1 MFLFIPLPSAYFHF
15 ELLVFILSLSSSN
28 RIKRATAKYSKH
40 SLTRPSKYTSRWY
53 GEGDNVRQKAALLLI
68 TETNSSNRFR
78 NYTVFCVSLQF
89 WGTHLLTLGS
99 DTQWAQWKCGWDF
112 HSAFISSSNEH
123 DIFVPVTQN
132 KCQLLTQFAVRALT
146 MGINLLTL
154 FVKTGRAMS
163 NVKFMVRFET
173 VHNCD
178 GAICVC
184 VCAGS
189 EVEFLM
195 RHWRQS
201 HKTCL
206 NFFKIATFRV
216 EKDLQFVHRWF
227 WVCCYCCSRDL
238 SVERAMPCHF
248 IMWIQQQE
256 NYLMRQIRS
265 SLSRRLMLSWQ
276 FYSIEWYE
284 ASNFQLRESI
294 QCHEDTGSW
303 SVLGFVEI
311 ITNHECICVWK
322 QRRQ

>member
-1 MFLFIPLPSAYFHF
+1 MPIVNTICGARNNNGNKFVNIICEDRTRNVECKIYGAFWNGSQLWW
-15 ELLVFILSLSSSN
+15 SN
-28 RIKRATAKYSKH
+28 
-40 SLTRPSKYTSRWY
+40 L
-53 GEGDNVRQKAALLLI
+53 
-68 TETNSSNRFR
+68 
-78 NYTVFCVSLQF
+78 
-89 WGTHLLTLGS
+89 
-99 DTQWAQWKCGWDF
+99 
-112 HSAFISSSNEH
+112 
-123 DIFVPVTQN
+123 
-132 KCQLLTQFAVRALT
+132 
-146 MGINLLTL
+146 
-154 FVKTGRAMS
+154 
-163 NVKFMVRFET
+163 
-173 VHNCD
+173 
-178 GAICVC
+178 CVC

-206 NFFKIATFRV
+206 KFCEIATFRV

-227 WVCCYCCSRDL
+227 WVCCCCCSRDL

-294 QCHEDTGSW
+294 QCHEDAGSW